1 MSQINWTDIER
12 EYYADR
18 LNIKQLSQRFNVPI
32 PVLNDRIRKHKWTR
46 KAPKQV
52 IPEYRDQ
59 AALEEAFRLKEEREA
74 ARIAAYKEQYEQERK
89 AQEEELQN
97 LIDVEINF
105 V

>member
-1 MSQINWTDIER
+1 MREINWTDIER

-18 LNIKQLSQRFNVPI
+18 LNIKELSKRFNVPI

-59 AALEEAFRLKEEREA
+59 AALEEAFRLKEERDA
-74 ARIAAYKEQYEQERK
+74 ARIKSYKEEYESERK
-89 AQEEELQN
+89 AQEEEVQN
-97 LIDVEINF
+97 LIELTINF